1 LLAWS
6 GSLDEISTNK
16 NGCGWQ
22 PVLPRGRVNLKQV
35 DMTTEQDILR
45 HATLDDEAYRHQGKS
60 AIDAAL
66 AGSCADLGAGC
77 FVK

>member
-1 LLAWS
+1 
-6 GSLDEISTNK
+6 
-16 NGCGWQ
+16 
-22 PVLPRGRVNLKQV
+22 
-35 DMTTEQDILR
+35 MTTEQDILR

>member
-1 LLAWS
+1 MKLVQIKMGAD
-6 GSLDEISTNK
+6 GK
-16 NGCGWQ
+16 
-22 PVLPRGRVNLKQV
+22 PVLPRGRVNLKQI